1 MRLRRARPR
10 AGRPLGAGGALAAM
24 FVRGAQG
31 GWVYLHPPSHPV
43 CARLKKDLENSF
55 GDQRW
60 KLELFAELPR
70 AKYTESGASDAIFFG
85 GGDLSVTGFNG
96 RARRP
101 GCYATHTLPLF
112 S

>member
-10 AGRPLGAGGALAAM
+10 AGRPLDAGGALAAM
-24 FVRGAQG
+24 FVRGAHG

-43 CARLKKDLENSF
+43 CARLKKYLENSF

-60 KLELFAELPR
+60 EFELLAELSR
-70 AKYTESGASDAIFFG
+70 AKYTKSGASDAIFE
-85 GGDLSVTGFNG
+85 GGDLSDTAFSG
-96 RARRP
+96 RARRS

>member
-1 MRLRRARPR
+1 M
-10 AGRPLGAGGALAAM
+10 
-24 FVRGAQG
+24 RGARG
-31 GWVYLHPPSHPV
+31 GWVYLHPPSLPV

-60 KLELFAELPR
+60 KLELFAELSR
-70 AKYTESGASDAIFFG
+70 AKYTESGASDAIFEG
-85 GGDLSVTGFNG
+85 GGDLSDTGFNG
-96 RARRP
+96 RAGRP